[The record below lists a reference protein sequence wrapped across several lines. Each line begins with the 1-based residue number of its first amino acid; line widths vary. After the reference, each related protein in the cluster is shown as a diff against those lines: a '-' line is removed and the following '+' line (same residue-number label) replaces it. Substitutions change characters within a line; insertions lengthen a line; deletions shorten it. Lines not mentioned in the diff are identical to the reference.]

1 MVRRI
6 VIVIMCR
13 AKVIVR
19 CGHKASLLALG
30 LLFLVGVGFAGA
42 TSASPETERLN
53 DLLTRTANQTAVFLD
68 QFSDVKCTEQVRQE
82 KLGKD
87 NKVELK
93 EDSSYDYLVIL
104 TNVAG
109 ELNLSESRIPL
120 RQAKRDRKNTSMLL
134 SNGFS
139 TLFLV
144 FHPYYAQSFKFA
156 LAGEEVVGGRTLE
169 KVSFVHVPGMKS
181 PAALALRG
189 REYPLELTG
198 TAWIDPQT
206 GSIAKIEAG
215 IADTLKDVGLNALN
229 SEIDFAPLPFS
240 GAKDV
245 YWFPTVARVEVET
258 PRQHWRN
265 LHQFTAYKKFTVSTE
280 EQVTKK

>member
-1 MVRRI
+1 MMYQTQVATQCART
-6 VIVIMCR
+6 
-13 AKVIVR
+13 
-19 CGHKASLLALG
+19 ASVFILAVTM
-30 LLFLVGVGFAGA
+30 LVGLAFAA
-42 TSASPETERLN
+42 TTPASPEAQKLS
-53 DLLTRTANQTAVFLD
+53 DLLTRTADQTSLFLD

-87 NKVELK
+87 DKVELK
-93 EDSSYDYLVIL
+93 EDSTYDYLVIL
-104 TNVAG
+104 TNAGG

-120 RQAKRDRKNTSMLL
+120 QEAKRDRKNTSMLL
-134 SNGFS
+134 SNGFA

-144 FHPYYAQSFKFA
+144 FHPYYAEAFKFT
-156 LAGEEVVGGRTLE
+156 LAGEEVVGGRVLQ
-169 KVSFVHVPGMKS
+169 KVSFEHVPGMKS

-189 REYPLELTG
+189 REYPLELSG

-206 GSIAKIEAG
+206 GIITKIQAG
-215 IADTLKDVGLNALN
+215 IADTLQDVGMKALR
-229 SEIDFAPLPFS
+229 SEIDFAPVAFS
-240 GAKDV
+240 DSKLV
-245 YWFPTVARVEVET
+245 YWFPTQARVEVET